1 MKPAFKISLFANALL
16 VALLCYLAAHSRLI
30 NSAAGPSISPD
41 IATTP
46 VAKPPQAQPK
56 PFHWS
61 QLESSD
67 YRIYIAKLRAIGCP
81 PQTLRDII
89 SADVDTLYTKK
100 RKELHLDDI
109 ASAAGPWSRPEET
122 ALVARLLGDR
132 PAPQAAPAPQQEL
145 VRAPMPLV
153 FQNLDLDALKLQEG
167 QREGIEELRQTFL
180 AELGG
185 TNQDPNDPAYYER
198 WKKAQSDVDSMLPG
212 MIGGEA
218 FMKMQAAS
226 EVPDSPSTQSP

>member
-1 MKPAFKISLFANALL
+1 MKPAFKISLLANVLLAAL
-16 VALLCYLAAHSRLI
+16 ACYLAAHFWPT
-30 NSAAGPSISPD
+30 NSAAVTSSA
-41 IATTP
+41 ATTP
-46 VAKPPQAQPK
+46 PRTQPR

-67 YRIYIAKLRAIGCP
+67 YRVYIANLRAIGCP
-81 PQTLRDII
+81 APTLRDII

-100 RKELHLDDI
+100 RKKLRLDGP
-109 ASAAGPWSRPEET
+109 APAAGPWSRPEET
-122 ALVARLLGDR
+122 ALIARLLGDR
-132 PAPQAAPAPQQEL
+132 PAPQPAPQPQPQL
-145 VRAPMPLV
+145 ARAPMPLV
-153 FQNLDLDALKLQEG
+153 FQNLDLEALKLQDG

-226 EVPDSPSTQSP
+226 DDSGTQ

>member
-1 MKPAFKISLFANALL
+1 VKFAYKLKPAFKISLLANVLL
-16 VALLCYLAAHSRLI
+16 ATLVCYLAARTRPA
-30 NSAAGPSISPD
+30 NSTGPSLS
-41 IATTP
+41 P
-46 VAKPPQAQPK
+46 VASTVATIPPRTRPV

-61 QLESSD
+61 RLESSD
-67 YRIYIAKLRAIGCP
+67 YRIYIANLRAIGCP
-81 PQTLRDII
+81 APTLRDII

-100 RKELHLDDI
+100 RKELRLDD
-109 ASAAGPWSRPEET
+109 AAPAAGPWSRSEET
-122 ALVARLLGDR
+122 ALIARLLGDQ
-132 PAPQAAPAPQQEL
+132 PAPQSAPQQPPQL
-145 VRAPMPLV
+145 ARAPMPLV
-153 FQNLDLDALKLQEG
+153 FQNLDLAALKLQDG

-218 FMKMQAAS
+218 FMKMQAAAD
-226 EVPDSPSTQSP
+226 DSGTQ

>member
-1 MKPAFKISLFANALL
+1 MKSAFKISLLANALL
-16 VALLCYLAAHSRLI
+16 AALVCCLAAHSRLI
-30 NSAAGPSISPD
+30 NSPAVPLISPD
-41 IATTP
+41 VVTP
-46 VAKPPQAQPK
+46 PASEPPHSQPR

-100 RKELHLDDI
+100 RKELHLDD
-109 ASAAGPWSRPEET
+109 ASAAAGPWSRPEET
-122 ALVARLLGDR
+122 ALIAKLLGDR
-132 PAPQAAPAPQQEL
+132 PAPQPAPQPQQEL
-145 VRAPMPLV
+145 ARAQMPLV
-153 FQNLDLDALKLQEG
+153 FQNLDLDALMLQEG
-167 QREGIEELRQTFL
+167 QREGIEELRQMFL

-226 EVPDSPSTQSP
+226 DGPEPQSTQSP